1 MKLEYLPTPQ
11 SMHALEDIEAV
22 KGLNLPV
29 EQLLHEVV
37 AEVAELYFPCSH
49 AMHSSEPEVG

>member
-1 MKLEYLPTPQ
+1 
-11 SMHALEDIEAV
+11 MHALEETDPDSV
-22 KGLNLPV
+22 LNLPV

>member
-11 SMHALEDIEAV
+11 YMHALEDIEAV

-29 EQLLHEVV
+29 EQLLQLED
-37 AEVAELYFPCSH
+37 ATADAYFPTSQS
-49 AMHSSEPEVG
+49 MHVSSE